1 MTHLSETEFWHEVMD
16 DVLGTRSGGA
26 IMLVDAENARK
37 GVGKTGC
44 AVTLAR
50 AFAKA
55 FGYEIVDDDLV
66 IAGENYLQQLR
77 DHPGEYQPSVVV
89 WDEAVGGGSGD
100 GRRHMRE
107 QNRVMGQAWQLL
119 RTKRIISL
127 VTLPDWNDL
136 DSRLQKLADYR
147 IWCREKPI
155 GKFQAYKVVTP
166 FNSSEVRTKG
176 LGKGEQTRKIAFP
189 DLKSKEDPLFETI
202 SEKKDALINAENT
215 FDADQALVDADE
227 DEEIDP
233 EAAAEN
239 AAREKSIKAAL
250 RAVKPWDN
258 DGGMSQKDAAELVD
272 YSESWVGNRV
282 REWRDGHHRDLVAEP
297 EAIAG

>member
-1 MTHLSETEFWHEVMD
+1 MTGIQKTEFWGEVMD
-16 DVLGTRSGGA
+16 DVLGTREGGA
-26 IMLVDAENARK
+26 ILLVDAENARK

-55 FGYEIVDDDLV
+55 LNYEIEEDDLV
-66 IAGENYLQQLR
+66 IAGENYLQRLR
-77 DHPGEYQPSVVV
+77 DQPGEYQPSVVV

-100 GRRHMRE
+100 SRRHMAE

-147 IWCREKPI
+147 IWCREEPI
-155 GKFQAYKVVTP
+155 GKFQPYKIVTP

-176 LGKGEQTRKIAFP
+176 LGPGDGARKIAFP
-189 DLKSKEDPLFETI
+189 DLKTEGDPLYQHI
-202 SEKKDALINAENT
+202 SEKKDRLIDAGNT
-215 FDADQALVDADE
+215 FDADEALVADGGDQQQKPE
-227 DEEIDP
+227 
-233 EAAAEN
+233 EAAKER
-239 AAREKSIKAAL
+239 AREEAIKTAL
-250 RAVKPWDN
+250 RAVKPWD
-258 DGGMSQKDAAELVD
+258 DDAGMTYRDAAKLID
-272 YSESWVGNRV
+272 YSSSWVGDRV
-282 REWRDGHHRDLVAEP
+282 DEWDEGYHRDLVEAPEVEP
-297 EAIAG
+297 A

>member
-1 MTHLSETEFWHEVMD
+1 MTGIQETEFWWEVMD
-16 DVLGTRSGGA
+16 DVLGTRNGGA
-26 IMLVDAENARK
+26 IILIDAENARK

-55 FGYEIVDDDLV
+55 FDYEIEGEDLV
-66 IAGENYLQQLR
+66 IAGENYLRRLR
-77 DHPGEYQPSVVV
+77 EQPGEYQPSVLV
-89 WDEAVGGGSGD
+89 WDEAVGGGAGD
-100 GRRHMRE
+100 ARRHMAE

-147 IWCREKPI
+147 VWCREKPI

-176 LGKGEQTRKIAFP
+176 LGHGDQTRKIAFP
-189 DLKSKEDPLFETI
+189 DLKSEGDPLYQHI
-202 SEKKDALINAENT
+202 SEKKDELIDAANT
-215 FDADQALVDADE
+215 FDADDALVDADE
-227 DEEIDP
+227 EEEIDP
-233 EAAAEN
+233 EVAAES
-239 AAREKSIKAAL
+239 AAREEAIKTAV
-250 RAVKPWDN
+250 RAVKPWD
-258 DGGMSQKDAAELVD
+258 DESGMSQEEAASLVD
-272 YSESWVGNRV
+272 YSGSWVGNRV
-282 REWRDGHHRDLVAEP
+282 REWKKGQHRNLVAKP
-297 EAIAG
+297 EAIPG